1 MSDGYGGH
9 VMFNQ
14 DFWILPVISLFS
26 QDMSKSIMQSRMRR
40 VYPSEMS
47 TILDVAREIA
57 QSEGADGLRYAWEQ
71 ADFGKDVSPSDDV
84 KRKKIHVTADVGYGL
99 RSYLRMSHDRD
110 FLLNFIAS
118 DAKIKGED
126 LIHELS
132 KYWNSK
138 LVKNPN
144 KDLYEIKDVL
154 FGDQNQQRE
163 VNNEIFTNYMA
174 KINIDSYKYALRLSE
189 K

>member
-1 MSDGYGGH
+1 
-9 VMFNQ
+9 
-14 DFWILPVISLFS
+14 
-26 QDMSKSIMQSRMRR
+26 MRR
-40 VYPSEMS
+40 VFPSEFS
-47 TILDVAREIA
+47 TLLDVAREIA
-57 QSEGADGLRYAWEQ
+57 QSEGAEGLRFAWEQ
-71 ADFGKDVSPSDDV
+71 ADFGKDVSPAEDV
-84 KRKKIHVTADVGYGL
+84 KRKKLHVTADVGFGL

-110 FLLNFIAS
+110 FLLNLVSS

-126 LIHELS
+126 LVLELS

-144 KDLYEIKDVL
+144 KNQYEIKEVL

-163 VNNEIFTNYMA
+163 VNNEAFTNYMA
-174 KINIDSYKYALRLSE
+174 RINIDSYKYALRLTE